1 MSSLANTL
9 RAFQSRNYR
18 LFFSGQGVSLIGTWM
33 TRLAMSWLVYR
44 LTGSAVLLGVTGF
57 ASQIPAFVLGPIVG
71 VWLDRWNRH
80 RVIVILQ
87 TASMLQSF
95 ALAALA
101 LSGIITV
108 WEIVLL
114 ALLQGLVNAFEIPA
128 RQSFVVQMV
137 DKREDLANAI
147 AINAS
152 MVNAARLVGPAI
164 AGALVASVGEGYCF
178 LIDGISY
185 IGVIVGLLMM
195 DITRK
200 QPVNPR
206 RHPMQELSEGWR
218 YVTGSVP
225 IRSLLL
231 NLGLVSLFAM
241 PYSVLLPI
249 FAKDVLHGNAN
260 TLGFLSA
267 ASGVGALVGTVT
279 LAMRGSVVGLLGVI
293 SVATAICGV
302 SLIAFGMSTSLWLS
316 LLLMAVLG
324 YGMMQQMAPANTVLQ
339 TVVEDEKRGR
349 VMSFYSMAFQGMA
362 PFGSLMAGN
371 LAAHIGAPKTVVVSG
386 VGCLIA
392 CLLFARRLRAMRD
405 AVRPIYQKM
414 GILPAPP
421 HQPAQP
427 EIAQ

>member
-1 MSSLANTL
+1 MANLATTL

-44 LTGSAVLLGVTGF
+44 LTGSAVLLGITGF
-57 ASQIPAFVLGPIVG
+57 TSQIPAFILGPIVG

-87 TASMLQSF
+87 TVSMLQSF

-101 LSGIITV
+101 LSGVITV
-108 WEIVLL
+108 WEIIALS
-114 ALLQGLVNAFEIPA
+114 LLQGIVNAFEIPA

-137 DKREDLANAI
+137 EKREDLANAI

-164 AGALVASVGEGYCF
+164 AGMLVATVGEGYCF

-195 DITRK
+195 DITRR
-200 QPVNPR
+200 QPQNPR
-206 RHPMQELSEGWR
+206 RHPMHELAEGWR
-218 YVTGSVP
+218 YVIGSAA
-225 IRSLLL
+225 IRSLLI

-249 FAKDVLHGNAN
+249 FAKEVLHGNAN

-279 LAMRGSVVGLLGVI
+279 LAMRTSVVGLLRVI
-293 SVATAICGV
+293 SVATALCG
-302 SLIAFGMSTSLWLS
+302 IALVFFGMSTNLWLS
-316 LLLMAVLG
+316 LLLMALLG
-324 YGMMQQMAPANTVLQ
+324 FGMMQQMAPSNTVLQ
-339 TVVEDEKRGR
+339 TVVDDEKRGR
-349 VMSFYSMAFQGMA
+349 VMAFYSMAFQGMA
-362 PFGSLMAGN
+362 PFGSLFAGN
-371 LAAHIGAPKTVVVSG
+371 LAAHIGAPKTVVISG
-386 VGCLIA
+386 LGCMVA
-392 CLLFARRLRAMRD
+392 SLLFTRNLKAMRD
-405 AVRPIYQKM
+405 VVRPIYRKM
-414 GILPAPP
+414 GILPEETGA
-421 HQPAQP
+421 
-427 EIAQ
+427 